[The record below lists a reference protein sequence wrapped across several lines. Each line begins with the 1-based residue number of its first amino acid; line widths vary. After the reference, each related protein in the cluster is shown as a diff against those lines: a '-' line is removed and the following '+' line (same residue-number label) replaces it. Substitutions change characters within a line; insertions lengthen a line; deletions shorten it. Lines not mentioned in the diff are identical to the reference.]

1 MKTTKETDPT
11 IKRLIDAFHQRHIT
25 RHGIPPMRPEYGRFA
40 KEVKGLLASATEYE
54 LLELM
59 DDFFSTRDPRVM
71 RSDYKP
77 MDFVF
82 LAQHLR
88 LKRNG
93 HKRLDDRVVRDM
105 DAAAR
110 ATGRG

>member
-1 MKTTKETDPT
+1 
-11 IKRLIDAFHQRHIT
+11 
-25 RHGIPPMRPEYGRFA
+25 
-40 KEVKGLLASATEYE
+40 
-54 LLELM
+54 
-59 DDFFSTRDPRVM
+59 
-71 RSDYKP
+71 